1 MSYRYT
7 EGIQYFN
14 LTDTN
19 SDNAER
25 PIRFQQDSIL
35 QFIQE
40 PKKYNLGVVRF
51 SIPMNLVPVNRIE
64 TIPNPLN
71 PLDTTYTGFN
81 ISCSN
86 GIDTFTENV
95 TFVPDNI
102 NIASNNPEYYNYY
115 DLTQF
120 LDITNNALKLAYL
133 DLQAVDGSFDINAV
147 PFINYNY
154 VTKLYE
160 LYVPLDDYN
169 KSNPLQI
176 FFNSSLNPYFQIP
189 AVINPDSQ
197 LLYYNLTIL
206 NRTTNITTL
215 YNLDSDADIKYLVMS
230 SDVETKRNTIVQK
243 IIIVGDYGLN
253 TTSEFTGAPLSNR
266 TPNNSTSSQNT
277 ITAITDFEL
286 DLEQNNSAWLQFQ
299 SSGVGNLRLVD
310 FSAENGIQSFR
321 ISIYYQDLNNNIFPL
336 RISRLKTATL
346 KLAFVPKLYFL
357 NDVKTLNS

>member
-19 SDNAER
+19 SDNIER
-25 PIRFQQDSIL
+25 PIRFQQDAIL

-51 SIPMNLVPVNRIE
+51 NIPMNLVPVSRIK
-64 TIPNPLN
+64 TITNPLN
-71 PLDTTYTGFN
+71 PLDLTYTGFN
-81 ISCSN
+81 VSCSN
-86 GIDTFTENV
+86 GTDTFTENV

-102 NIASNNPEYYNYY
+102 NIQSSNPEYYNYY

-120 LDITNNALKLAYL
+120 LDITNTALRLAYL

-160 LYVPLDDYN
+160 LYVPLEDYN
-169 KSNPLQI
+169 KANPLQI
-176 FFNSSLNPYFQIP
+176 YFNDALNPYFQIP
-189 AVINPDSQ
+189 AVINPINP

-206 NRTTNITTL
+206 NRNTNITTL
-215 YNLDSDADIKYLVMS
+215 YNLGLDADIKYLVMS
-230 SDVETKRNTIVQK
+230 SDVEVKRNNIVQK

-253 TTSEFTGAPLSNR
+253 TASEFTGAPLSSK
-266 TPNNSTSSQNT
+266 TPNNSNQSQNT
-277 ITAITDFEL
+277 ITALTDFEL
-286 DLEQNNSAWLQFQ
+286 DLEQNNTAWLQFQ
-299 SSGVGNLRLVD
+299 SSGVGNLRLID
-310 FSAENGIQSFR
+310 FIADNGLQSFR
-321 ISIYYQDLNNNIFPL
+321 ISIYYQDIYNEIFPL
-336 RISRLKTATL
+336 KISRNFTATL